1 MVSRLATDNKVVGT
15 RQVKRALAGGKA
27 EVVYIAE
34 DADRKITQEIIQL
47 CNEKQV
53 EIVYVES
60 MKKLG
65 EFCKIEVSAASAA
78 LLK

>member
-47 CNEKQV
+47 CNE
-53 EIVYVES
+53 S
-60 MKKLG
+60 R
-65 EFCKIEVSAASAA
+65 
-78 LLK
+78 LKYYMWKA